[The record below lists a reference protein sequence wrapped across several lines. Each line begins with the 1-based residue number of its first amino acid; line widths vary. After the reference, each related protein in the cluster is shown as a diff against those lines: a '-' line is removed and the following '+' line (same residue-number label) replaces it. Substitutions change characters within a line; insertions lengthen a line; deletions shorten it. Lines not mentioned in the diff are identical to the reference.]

1 MLFNLK
7 LFKYN
12 NCMVERGCLMPNQAL
27 VNYIVQQLNIGFKAE
42 QISQH
47 LINNRYS
54 RQDVNDAIAVAQ
66 KSAVNYQA
74 TQPSLQSQQTGT
86 VQIQTT
92 SQPQLQ
98 SQASQQIFQP
108 QLPTA
113 DPRLV
118 SYITQQRNSGFDQN
132 SIRNYLLKYGYAA
145 QQIDPGIDTVFHPV
159 AASTGKHITH
169 LGAIIVSVIVL
180 VSVFSGAGLFF
191 FFQFSQDNN
200 IEDQLMDYTV
210 KATKT
215 SLLPGDTLSFEIS
228 MDNKGNDKRY
238 DVELSHMIL
247 NTDQEEID
255 SIQETVAVETTTE
268 QVAEIKVPE
277 NIKPGK
283 YKLFSKGVYGD
294 KEVSASFTFE
304 VKGADSGKGDDTE
317 KQPKVDQ
324 PTKVDSSKKTDRKP
338 QSATQ
343 QPKTDTPEKTQPASQ
358 PSTQPSTDDKI
369 PAKDAKAQPDEDE
382 QKVSIDEIEAD
393 VRTKAADPSKISE
406 ADALCQTL
414 TTQNEKDYCYSDI
427 AEVSKQKQY
436 CDKINH
442 QYRRDVC
449 YLNNFMEKGDY
460 SVCDVIID
468 YELNLACKEQ
478 AKRTVTLTQIFPQPL
493 TQITTTISPLGSD
506 STTSSD
512 VPASGSATTSDGAN
526 TPSDDANNTNELTN
540 AQNTTQANEESQN

>member
-1 MLFNLK
+1 ML
-7 LFKYN
+7 
-12 NCMVERGCLMPNQAL
+12 NQIL
-27 VNYIVQQLNIGFKAE
+27 INYIVEQLDKGFKAE
-42 QISQH
+42 QIFQH

-54 RQDVNDAIAVAQ
+54 LQDVNDAMAVAQ
-66 KSAVNYQA
+66 KSAVNSHA
-74 TQPSLQSQQTGT
+74 TQPNLQSRQTGT
-86 VQIQTT
+86 VQTQTT
-92 SQPQLQ
+92 YQPQLH
-98 SQASQQIFQP
+98 SQPSQQTFQP

-113 DPRLV
+113 DQRLV

-132 SIRNYLLKYGYAA
+132 SIRNYLLKYGYAV
-145 QQIDPGIDTVFHPV
+145 QQIDPAVDTVFHPV

-200 IEDQLMDYTV
+200 IKDQLMDYTV

-238 DVELSHMIL
+238 DVELTHKIL
-247 NTDQEEID
+247 DVDQKEID
-255 SIQETVAVETTTE
+255 SVQETVAVETTTE
-268 QVAEIKVPE
+268 QVTEIKVPE
-277 NIKPGK
+277 NLKPGK
-283 YKLFSKGVYGD
+283 YKLVSVGKYGED
-294 KEVSASFTFE
+294 ESQEVSASFSFE
-304 VKGADSGKGDDTE
+304 VKGADFSKGDDTE

-324 PTKVDSSKKTDRKP
+324 PKKVDSSKKTDTKP

-343 QPKTDTPEKTQPASQ
+343 QPKKTQPASPASQ

-393 VRTKAADPSKISE
+393 VRTKAADPGKISE

-478 AKRTVTLTQIFPQPL
+478 AKRTVTLTPFPQPL

-512 VPASGSATTSDGAN
+512 VPASGSATTSDSAN
-526 TPSDDANNTNELTN
+526 TPSDGANNTNELTN